1 MFSMQDIG
9 KRIISLRKNKNMT
22 QVDLADKLGISYQA
36 VSSWE
41 RGATI
46 PDLDK
51 ILKMS
56 QLFGVSTDFLLK
68 DEIEETIPLEEVD
81 GGEESRSISPEEAN
95 TYMDLVKA
103 VSGKMA
109 AAISLLILSPIS
121 LILLGGM
128 SEYYSMMTEDMAGGI
143 GMVILL
149 VMVAIG
155 VAVLILNGMK
165 LSKYEYL
172 EQEEISLQYGVQ
184 GIVEKKREEYEEKYR
199 TNIVIGVV
207 LCILGVIPL
216 MLAAGF
222 KADDF
227 VAVCCVDILLV
238 FVAVAVNFFVRSGMI
253 YGSYEK
259 LLQTGDFTPDKKRVG
274 KKLSY
279 LPGIYWCTATAIY
292 LAISFYTM
300 RWDTSWII
308 WPVAG
313 VLYAA
318 VYGICGAIAKRKES
332 TF

>member
-1 MFSMQDIG
+1 MILAEKIMM
-9 KRIISLRKNKNMT
+9 LRKRSGWS
-22 QVDLADKLGISYQA
+22 QEELAEQLGISRQS
-36 VSSWE
+36 VSKWE
-41 RGATI
+41 SGATI

-143 GMVILL
+143 GTAILL

>member
-1 MFSMQDIG
+1 MILAEKIMM
-9 KRIISLRKNKNMT
+9 LRKRSGWS
-22 QVDLADKLGISYQA
+22 QEELAEQLGISRQS
-36 VSSWE
+36 VSKWE
-41 RGATI
+41 SGATI

-143 GMVILL
+143 GTAILL

-292 LAISFYTM
+292 LVISFYTM

>member
-1 MFSMQDIG
+1 MILAEKIMM
-9 KRIISLRKNKNMT
+9 LRKRSGWS
-22 QVDLADKLGISYQA
+22 QEELAEQLGISRQS
-36 VSSWE
+36 VSKWE
-41 RGATI
+41 SGATI

>member
-1 MFSMQDIG
+1 MILAEKIMM
-9 KRIISLRKNKNMT
+9 LRKRSGWS
-22 QVDLADKLGISYQA
+22 QEELAEQLGISRQS
-36 VSSWE
+36 VSKWE
-41 RGATI
+41 SEATI

-68 DEIEETIPLEEVD
+68 DEIEESIPLEEVD
-81 GGEESRSISPEEAN
+81 GGDESRSISPEEAN

-121 LILLGGM
+121 LILLGGI
-128 SEYYSMMTEDMAGGI
+128 SEYYSIMTEDMAGGI
-143 GMVILL
+143 GMAILL

-155 VAVLILNGMK
+155 VAVLILDGMK

-184 GIVEKKREEYEEKYR
+184 GIVEKKRAEYEEKYR

-216 MLAAGF
+216 VLAAGF
-222 KADDF
+222 VADDF
-227 VAVCCVDILLV
+227 MTLCCVDILLA

-259 LLQTGDFTPDKKRVG
+259 LLQTGDFTPEKKQIGR
-274 KKLSY
+274 KLSF

-292 LAISFYTM
+292 LGISFYTM

-318 VYGICGAIAKRKES
+318 VYGICSAIAKRKEKVS
-332 TF
+332 

>member
-1 MFSMQDIG
+1 MILAEKIMM
-9 KRIISLRKNKNMT
+9 LRKRSGWS
-22 QVDLADKLGISYQA
+22 QEELAEQLGISRQS
-36 VSSWE
+36 VSKWE
-41 RGATI
+41 SGATI

-121 LILLGGM
+121 LILLGEM